1 MKTLS
6 LLFFIFLLF
15 SCTRSGKDLVSE
27 VERQSPLVTNDISNQ
42 QITAFGED
50 GKGHIWIGTFRG
62 LNKFS
67 VNEYHQYFCT
77 DDSLDIPDNHIQD
90 IFLDSKKRLWIST
103 VNGVCQYTDK
113 DNFKNI
119 RLSGNNRNGLRL
131 SESSKGD
138 ILLTT
143 LTGICLY
150 NSSEECFEP
159 AIYDFDTSSM
169 FIINS
174 FVDAQDNCW
183 VITSKDMRCYSLSN
197 YKRTFS
203 MKREEYCRA
212 SYLLKNGELWM
223 AGNQSVSIFD
233 VRQRKYLSLP
243 EAIASHP
250 VLSHVPVEY
259 IYPYE
264 NGVLLCT
271 QGRGVFYYDKTSKTL
286 IHQGENGFPFEV
298 PNFKIS
304 RMFNDSQGN
313 LWIGSVDQGYAVH
326 YRYKKLFNNN
336 NYLSSYFK
344 DKSVISLS
352 ADKHQNLWIAT
363 LMDGV
368 FVYRFGNQQLEKID
382 RNELFGRGEG
392 NTAYVNQLYVSDID
406 GTVWMTATSNEV
418 LKCKYEEGRFRVEQ
432 RYMVNVP
439 MSIVEDDKQNLWIG
453 TASSFL
459 YVLRKGDKAFSRFPV
474 FSGYT
479 FIPGLLPIGNGTI
492 LASAFY
498 QPLKLVSA
506 DGTISEPKVNIQ
518 DFERCIQRSVFI
530 PTDLYKDSSGNIWI
544 GTVSNGLMCYSPE
557 SGKVTPFPGTTCT
570 DISSIEE
577 DRQGNLWISTLYGL
591 SKYIPQTDKWINYYE
606 ADGLGGNQF
615 YDRASCCLDDG
626 TLVFGGTHGVTI
638 FQPTNMQVRHDI
650 PLLFEDIKIHN
661 TLVRPG
667 KGACIDRHLSY
678 NPDINL
684 KYDQNGFSISF
695 AALDYS
701 ESERLHHYYK
711 LDGFDQYWINAHNNK
726 EAYYANLPAGTYTF
740 RVRITQNDQ
749 STIVG
754 ENAIRVIVHP
764 APWATWWAYTFYLI
778 AGITILAFFIRAMW
792 RIRAEKQAVLRAEQA
807 KAQEQFINKMNMSFF
822 ANISHEFRTPL
833 TMISGPISLLYS
845 SSDITGENKNLL
857 RIVQRSV
864 NRMLRLVNQMLD
876 FNKLEN
882 DTLKLKV
889 RPTEIVVFLKELTDI
904 FRVNAESKSITMIT
918 NGLEGSFIAWIDEDK
933 IDKIFTNL
941 MSNALKYTPAGG
953 RINVNFDIVSGE
965 DAVQA
970 VKIEVINTGQIPDDK
985 LEKIFERYYQISDE
999 HGGIYNWGTGIGL
1012 YYARSLAR
1020 LHHGSLTA
1028 SNLKDDN
1035 KVMFTL
1041 IVPVGQSAYSEAER
1055 SHEQVNQLEAFPLEE
1070 NPLPVKPD
1078 PDLDK
1083 EKKTIMVVDDDSE
1096 VAYYLEL
1103 LLGSDYQVVCRFNAE
1118 SALEAITESVPDL
1131 ILSDV
1136 VMPGKDGYWLCREIK
1151 ESLQLC
1157 HIPVILVTAKTTIE
1171 NQVEGL
1177 NVGVDAYV
1185 TKPFEPHYLMALIKS
1200 LLNNREKT
1208 RSLLSRSTQTDK
1220 MDENVLSPQ
1229 DNMFM
1234 TELYHLMESELSNPE
1249 LDVTR
1254 MTQLLK
1260 ISRTKF
1266 YYKVKGLTGE
1276 NPSVFFKTYK
1286 LNRAVELLKEGKYT
1300 ISEIADMTGFNTL
1313 SHSRRALNSSSEY
1326 LLVSI
1331 LNSWLI
1337 GV

>member
-1 MKTLS
+1 M
-6 LLFFIFLLF
+6 
-15 SCTRSGKDLVSE
+15 
-27 VERQSPLVTNDISNQ
+27 
-42 QITAFGED
+42 
-50 GKGHIWIGTFRG
+50 
-62 LNKFS
+62 
-67 VNEYHQYFCT
+67 
-77 DDSLDIPDNHIQD
+77 
-90 IFLDSKKRLWIST
+90 
-103 VNGVCQYTDK
+103 
-113 DNFKNI
+113 
-119 RLSGNNRNGLRL
+119 
-131 SESSKGD
+131 
-138 ILLTT
+138 
-143 LTGICLY
+143 
-150 NSSEECFEP
+150 
-159 AIYDFDTSSM
+159 
-169 FIINS
+169 
-174 FVDAQDNCW
+174 
-183 VITSKDMRCYSLSN
+183 
-197 YKRTFS
+197 
-203 MKREEYCRA
+203 
-212 SYLLKNGELWM
+212 
-223 AGNQSVSIFD
+223 
-233 VRQRKYLSLP
+233 
-243 EAIASHP
+243 
-250 VLSHVPVEY
+250 
-259 IYPYE
+259 
-264 NGVLLCT
+264 
-271 QGRGVFYYDKTSKTL
+271 
-286 IHQGENGFPFEV
+286 
-298 PNFKIS
+298 
-304 RMFNDSQGN
+304 
-313 LWIGSVDQGYAVH
+313 
-326 YRYKKLFNNN
+326 
-336 NYLSSYFK
+336 
-344 DKSVISLS
+344 
-352 ADKHQNLWIAT
+352 
-363 LMDGV
+363 
-368 FVYRFGNQQLEKID
+368 
-382 RNELFGRGEG
+382 
-392 NTAYVNQLYVSDID
+392 
-406 GTVWMTATSNEV
+406 
-418 LKCKYEEGRFRVEQ
+418 
-432 RYMVNVP
+432 
-439 MSIVEDDKQNLWIG
+439 
-453 TASSFL
+453 
-459 YVLRKGDKAFSRFPV
+459 
-474 FSGYT
+474 
-479 FIPGLLPIGNGTI
+479 
-492 LASAFY
+492 
-498 QPLKLVSA
+498 
-506 DGTISEPKVNIQ
+506 
-518 DFERCIQRSVFI
+518 
-530 PTDLYKDSSGNIWI
+530 
-544 GTVSNGLMCYSPE
+544 
-557 SGKVTPFPGTTCT
+557 
-570 DISSIEE
+570 
-577 DRQGNLWISTLYGL
+577 
-591 SKYIPQTDKWINYYE
+591 
-606 ADGLGGNQF
+606 
-615 YDRASCCLDDG
+615 
-626 TLVFGGTHGVTI
+626 
-638 FQPTNMQVRHDI
+638 
-650 PLLFEDIKIHN
+650 
-661 TLVRPG
+661 
-667 KGACIDRHLSY
+667 

-792 RIRAEKQAVLRAEQA
+792 RIRVEKQAVLRAEQA

-965 DAVQA
+965 DAVQV

-1096 VAYYLEL
+1096 VAYYLEM

-1118 SALEAITESVPDL
+1118 SALEAITENAPDL

-1177 NVGVDAYV
+1177 NVGADAYV

-1286 LNRAVELLKEGKYT
+1286 LNRAAELLKEGKYT

-1313 SHSRRALNSSSEY
+1313 SHFSKSFKQQFGIPPSEY
-1326 LLVSI
+1326 LK
-1331 LNSWLI
+1331 
-1337 GV
+1337 

>member
-1 MKTLS
+1 M
-6 LLFFIFLLF
+6 
-15 SCTRSGKDLVSE
+15 
-27 VERQSPLVTNDISNQ
+27 
-42 QITAFGED
+42 
-50 GKGHIWIGTFRG
+50 
-62 LNKFS
+62 
-67 VNEYHQYFCT
+67 
-77 DDSLDIPDNHIQD
+77 
-90 IFLDSKKRLWIST
+90 
-103 VNGVCQYTDK
+103 
-113 DNFKNI
+113 
-119 RLSGNNRNGLRL
+119 
-131 SESSKGD
+131 
-138 ILLTT
+138 
-143 LTGICLY
+143 
-150 NSSEECFEP
+150 
-159 AIYDFDTSSM
+159 
-169 FIINS
+169 
-174 FVDAQDNCW
+174 
-183 VITSKDMRCYSLSN
+183 
-197 YKRTFS
+197 
-203 MKREEYCRA
+203 
-212 SYLLKNGELWM
+212 
-223 AGNQSVSIFD
+223 
-233 VRQRKYLSLP
+233 
-243 EAIASHP
+243 
-250 VLSHVPVEY
+250 
-259 IYPYE
+259 
-264 NGVLLCT
+264 
-271 QGRGVFYYDKTSKTL
+271 
-286 IHQGENGFPFEV
+286 
-298 PNFKIS
+298 
-304 RMFNDSQGN
+304 
-313 LWIGSVDQGYAVH
+313 
-326 YRYKKLFNNN
+326 
-336 NYLSSYFK
+336 
-344 DKSVISLS
+344 
-352 ADKHQNLWIAT
+352 
-363 LMDGV
+363 
-368 FVYRFGNQQLEKID
+368 
-382 RNELFGRGEG
+382 
-392 NTAYVNQLYVSDID
+392 
-406 GTVWMTATSNEV
+406 
-418 LKCKYEEGRFRVEQ
+418 
-432 RYMVNVP
+432 
-439 MSIVEDDKQNLWIG
+439 
-453 TASSFL
+453 
-459 YVLRKGDKAFSRFPV
+459 
-474 FSGYT
+474 
-479 FIPGLLPIGNGTI
+479 
-492 LASAFY
+492 
-498 QPLKLVSA
+498 
-506 DGTISEPKVNIQ
+506 
-518 DFERCIQRSVFI
+518 
-530 PTDLYKDSSGNIWI
+530 
-544 GTVSNGLMCYSPE
+544 
-557 SGKVTPFPGTTCT
+557 
-570 DISSIEE
+570 
-577 DRQGNLWISTLYGL
+577 
-591 SKYIPQTDKWINYYE
+591 
-606 ADGLGGNQF
+606 
-615 YDRASCCLDDG
+615 
-626 TLVFGGTHGVTI
+626 
-638 FQPTNMQVRHDI
+638 
-650 PLLFEDIKIHN
+650 
-661 TLVRPG
+661 
-667 KGACIDRHLSY
+667 

-1096 VAYYLEL
+1096 VAYYLEM

-1118 SALEAITESVPDL
+1118 SALEAITENAPDL

-1177 NVGVDAYV
+1177 NVGADAYV

-1286 LNRAVELLKEGKYT
+1286 LNRAAELLKEGKYT

-1313 SHSRRALNSSSEY
+1313 SHFSKSFKQQFGIPPSEY
-1326 LLVSI
+1326 LK
-1331 LNSWLI
+1331 
-1337 GV
+1337 

>member
-1 MKTLS
+1 M
-6 LLFFIFLLF
+6 F
-15 SCTRSGKDLVSE
+15 S
-27 VERQSPLVTNDISNQ
+27 
-42 QITAFGED
+42 
-50 GKGHIWIGTFRG
+50 
-62 LNKFS
+62 
-67 VNEYHQYFCT
+67 
-77 DDSLDIPDNHIQD
+77 
-90 IFLDSKKRLWIST
+90 
-103 VNGVCQYTDK
+103 
-113 DNFKNI
+113 
-119 RLSGNNRNGLRL
+119 
-131 SESSKGD
+131 
-138 ILLTT
+138 
-143 LTGICLY
+143 
-150 NSSEECFEP
+150 
-159 AIYDFDTSSM
+159 
-169 FIINS
+169 
-174 FVDAQDNCW
+174 
-183 VITSKDMRCYSLSN
+183 
-197 YKRTFS
+197 
-203 MKREEYCRA
+203 
-212 SYLLKNGELWM
+212 
-223 AGNQSVSIFD
+223 
-233 VRQRKYLSLP
+233 
-243 EAIASHP
+243 
-250 VLSHVPVEY
+250 
-259 IYPYE
+259 
-264 NGVLLCT
+264 
-271 QGRGVFYYDKTSKTL
+271 
-286 IHQGENGFPFEV
+286 
-298 PNFKIS
+298 
-304 RMFNDSQGN
+304 DSQGN
-313 LWIGSVDQGYAVH
+313 LWIGSVDQGYVVH

-336 NYLSSYFK
+336 SYLSSFFK

-352 ADKHQNLWIAT
+352 ADKKRNLWIAT
-363 LMDGV
+363 LMDGIY
-368 FVYRFGNQQLEKID
+368 VYQFADQRLERIEHH
-382 RNELFGRGEG
+382 ELFHG
-392 NTAYVNQLYVSDID
+392 NEESTAYINQVYVSKVDE
-406 GTVWMTATSNEV
+406 TVWMTTTSGEV
-418 LKCKYEEGRFRVEQ
+418 LRCSYENGDFRVNE
-432 RYMVNVP
+432 RYPVVMP
-439 MSIVEDDKQNLWIG
+439 MSIVEDEKQTIWVG
-453 TASSFL
+453 SASRFL
-459 YVLRKGDKAFSRFPV
+459 CILPKGDKSFHTLPV
-474 FSGYT
+474 FNGYT
-479 FIPGLLPIGNGTI
+479 FIPGLLPVGDGNM
-492 LASAFY
+492 LVAAFNE
-498 QPLKLVSA
+498 PLELLSS
-506 DGTISEPKVNIQ
+506 DGKQYGFNMNKQ
-518 DFERCIQRSVFI
+518 DFERCIRRSVFI
-530 PTDLYKDSSGNIWI
+530 PTDLYKDSYGHIWI
-544 GTVSNGLMCYSPE
+544 GMVSNGLMCYSPE
-557 SGKVTPFPGTTCT
+557 SGKVTSLPGTACT

-577 DRQGNLWISTLYGL
+577 DKQGNLWISTLYGL
-591 SKYIPQTDKWINYYE
+591 SKYMPQTGKLVNYYE

-615 YDRASCCLDDG
+615 YDRASCQLDDG
-626 TLVFGGTHGVTI
+626 TLVFGGTHGLTI
-638 FQPTNMQVRHDI
+638 FQPTDMRVRHHI

-661 TLVRPG
+661 VLVRPG

-701 ESERLHHYYK
+701 ESERMHYYYK
-711 LDGFDQYWINAHNNK
+711 LDGFDRYWIDAHNNK
-726 EAYYANLPAGTYTF
+726 EAYYANLPAGSYTF
-740 RVRITQNDQ
+740 RVKITRNDQ

-754 ENAIRVIVHP
+754 ENAIRVIMHP
-764 APWATWWAYTFYLI
+764 APWATWWAYCCYLI
-778 AGITILAFFIRAMW
+778 VGIAILGFFIRDVK
-792 RIRAEKQAVLRAEQA
+792 RIRAEKQAALLAERAKE
-807 KAQEQFINKMNMSFF
+807 QEQFINKMNMSFF

-833 TMISGPISLLYS
+833 TMIAGPVSLLYS
-845 SSDITGENKNLL
+845 SPDITGNNKNLL

-889 RPTEIVVFLKELTDI
+889 RPTEVIVLLKELTDI
-904 FRVNAESKSITMIT
+904 FRINAENKSITLAT
-918 NGLEGSFIAWIDEDK
+918 SGLEGSFIAWIDEDK

-1096 VAYYLEL
+1096 VAYYLEM

-1118 SALEAITESVPDL
+1118 SALEAITENAPDL

-1177 NVGVDAYV
+1177 NVGADAYV

-1286 LNRAVELLKEGKYT
+1286 LNRAAELLKEGKYT

-1313 SHSRRALNSSSEY
+1313 SHFSKSFKQQFGIPPSEY
-1326 LLVSI
+1326 LK
-1331 LNSWLI
+1331 
-1337 GV
+1337 

>member
-1 MKTLS
+1 MRILS
-6 LLFFIFLLF
+6 FLFFVFLLF
-15 SCTRSGKDLVSE
+15 SCDRTRKDLVTE

-50 GKGHIWIGTFRG
+50 EKGHIWIGTFRG

-119 RLSGNNRNGLRL
+119 RFSGNNRNGIRL

-143 LTGICLY
+143 LTDICLY

-183 VITSKDMRCYSLSN
+183 VITSNDMRCYSLSDC
-197 YKRTFS
+197 KRTFS

-212 SYLLKNGELWM
+212 SYLLKNGELWI

-271 QGRGVFYYDKTSKTL
+271 QGRGVFYYDKTSKTV

-498 QPLKLVSA
+498 QPLKLVFA

-544 GTVSNGLMCYSPE
+544 GTVNNGLMCYSPE

-764 APWATWWAYTFYLI
+764 ALWATWWAYTFYLI
-778 AGITILAFFIRAMW
+778 AGIAILAFFIRTMW

-833 TMISGPISLLYS
+833 TMISGPVSLLYS
-845 SSDITGENKNLL
+845 SPDITGENKNLL

-889 RPTEIVVFLKELTDI
+889 RPTEIVVLLKELTDI

-953 RINVNFDIVSGE
+953 RINVNFDIVAGE

-1096 VAYYLEL
+1096 VAYYLEM

-1118 SALEAITESVPDL
+1118 SALEAITENAPDL

-1177 NVGVDAYV
+1177 NVGADAYV

-1286 LNRAVELLKEGKYT
+1286 LNRAAELLKEGKYT

-1313 SHSRRALNSSSEY
+1313 SHFSKSFKQQFGIPPSEY
-1326 LLVSI
+1326 LK
-1331 LNSWLI
+1331 
-1337 GV
+1337 

>member
-15 SCTRSGKDLVSE
+15 SSCTRSGKDLVSE

-77 DDSLDIPDNHIQD
+77 DDSLDIPDNHIHD

-143 LTGICLY
+143 LTDICLY

-183 VITSKDMRCYSLSN
+183 VITSNDMRCYSLSDC
-197 YKRTFS
+197 KRTFS

-212 SYLLKNGELWM
+212 SYLLKNGELWI

-233 VRQRKYLSLP
+233 VRQCKYLSLP
-243 EAIASHP
+243 GAIASHP

-271 QGRGVFYYDKTSKTL
+271 QGRGVFYYDSISKTV

-382 RNELFGRGEG
+382 RNELFGEGEG

-406 GTVWMTATSNEV
+406 GIVWMTATSNEV

-479 FIPGLLPIGNGTI
+479 FIPGPLPIGNGTI

-506 DGTISEPKVNIQ
+506 DGTISEPKINIQ
-518 DFERCIQRSVFI
+518 DFEHCIQRSVFI

-749 STIVG
+749 SSIVG

-778 AGITILAFFIRAMW
+778 AGITILAFFIKAMW

-833 TMISGPISLLYS
+833 TMISGPVSLLYS
-845 SSDITGENKNLL
+845 SPDITGENKNLL

-889 RPTEIVVFLKELTDI
+889 RPTEIVVLLKELTDI

-941 MSNALKYTPAGG
+941 MSNALKYTPASG

-1096 VAYYLEL
+1096 VAYYLEM

-1118 SALEAITESVPDL
+1118 SALEAITENAPDL

-1177 NVGVDAYV
+1177 NVGADAYV
-1185 TKPFEPHYLMALIKS
+1185 IKPFEPHYLMALIKS

-1234 TELYHLMESELSNPE
+1234 TELYHLMESEISNPE

-1260 ISRTKF
+1260 VSRTKF

-1286 LNRAVELLKEGKYT
+1286 LNRAAELLKEGKYT

-1313 SHSRRALNSSSEY
+1313 SHFSKSFKQQFGIPPSEY
-1326 LLVSI
+1326 LK
-1331 LNSWLI
+1331 
-1337 GV
+1337 

>member
-15 SCTRSGKDLVSE
+15 SSCTRSGKDLVSE

-143 LTGICLY
+143 LTDICLY

-183 VITSKDMRCYSLSN
+183 VITSNDMRCYSLSN

-271 QGRGVFYYDKTSKTL
+271 QGRGVFYYDKTSKTV

-459 YVLRKGDKAFSRFPV
+459 YVLRKGDKVFSRFPV

-498 QPLKLVSA
+498 QPLKLVFA

-544 GTVSNGLMCYSPE
+544 GTVNNGLMCYSPE

-764 APWATWWAYTFYLI
+764 ALWATWWAYTFYLI
-778 AGITILAFFIRAMW
+778 AGIAILAFFIRTMW

-833 TMISGPISLLYS
+833 TMISGPVSLLYS
-845 SSDITGENKNLL
+845 SPDITGENKNLL

-889 RPTEIVVFLKELTDI
+889 RPTEIVVLLKELTDI

-953 RINVNFDIVSGE
+953 RIYVNFDVMLGDEMNQSI
-965 DAVQA
+965 
-970 VKIEVINTGQIPDDK
+970 KIEVINPGQIAEDK

-999 HGGIYNWGTGIGL
+999 HGGVYNWGTGIGL
-1012 YYARSLAR
+1012 YYARSLAK
-1020 LHHGSLTA
+1020 LHHGSLVA
-1028 SNLKDDN
+1028 ANQKEE
-1035 KVMFTL
+1035 KRVIFTL
-1041 IVPVGQSAYSEAER
+1041 TLPVNQSAYSETER
-1055 SHEQVNQLEAFPLEE
+1055 SHEQVNQLEAFPIEE
-1070 NPLPVKPD
+1070 NPVPVKSIPD
-1078 PDLDK
+1078 VGK

-1096 VAYYLEL
+1096 VAYYLEML
-1103 LLGSDYQVVCRFNAE
+1103 LSSDYQVVCRFNAE
-1118 SALEAITESVPDL
+1118 SALETITENAPDL
-1131 ILSDV
+1131 VLSDV

-1157 HIPVILVTAKTTIE
+1157 HIPVVLVTAKTTIE

-1177 NVGVDAYV
+1177 NVGADAYV
-1185 TKPFEPHYLMALIKS
+1185 TKPFEPHYLLALIKS
-1200 LLNNREKT
+1200 QLNNRAKI
-1208 RSLLSRSTQTDK
+1208 RSLLSQSTQTDK
-1220 MDENVLSPQ
+1220 IEENVLSPQ

-1234 TELYHLMESELSNPE
+1234 TELYHLMENELSNPE
-1249 LDVTR
+1249 LDITR

-1286 LNRAVELLKEGKYT
+1286 LNRAAELLKEGKYT

-1313 SHSRRALNSSSEY
+1313 SHFSKSFKQQFGIPPSEY
-1326 LLVSI
+1326 LK
-1331 LNSWLI
+1331 
-1337 GV
+1337 

>member
-15 SCTRSGKDLVSE
+15 SSCTRSGKDLVSE

-77 DDSLDIPDNHIQD
+77 DDSLDIPDNHIHD

-143 LTGICLY
+143 LTDICLY

-183 VITSKDMRCYSLSN
+183 VITSNDMRCYSLSDC
-197 YKRTFS
+197 KRTFS

-243 EAIASHP
+243 GAIASHP

-271 QGRGVFYYDKTSKTL
+271 QGSGVFYYDSISKTV

-382 RNELFGRGEG
+382 RNELFGEGEG
-392 NTAYVNQLYVSDID
+392 NTAYVNRLYVSDID
-406 GTVWMTATSNEV
+406 GIVWMTATSNEV

-479 FIPGLLPIGNGTI
+479 FIPGPLPIGNGTI

-506 DGTISEPKVNIQ
+506 DGTISEPKINIQ
-518 DFERCIQRSVFI
+518 DFEHCIQRSVFI

-749 STIVG
+749 SSIVG

-764 APWATWWAYTFYLI
+764 ASWATWWAYTFYLI
-778 AGITILAFFIRAMW
+778 AGITILVFFIKAMW

-833 TMISGPISLLYS
+833 TMISGPVSLLYS
-845 SSDITGENKNLL
+845 SPDITGENKNLL

-889 RPTEIVVFLKELTDI
+889 RPTEIVVLLKELTDI

-941 MSNALKYTPAGG
+941 MSNALKYTPASG

-1041 IVPVGQSAYSEAER
+1041 IVPIGQSAYSEAER

-1070 NPLPVKPD
+1070 NPLPVKSD

-1096 VAYYLEL
+1096 VAYYLEM

-1118 SALEAITESVPDL
+1118 SALEAITENAPDL

-1177 NVGVDAYV
+1177 NVGADAYV
-1185 TKPFEPHYLMALIKS
+1185 IKPFEPHYLMALIKS

-1234 TELYHLMESELSNPE
+1234 TELYHLMESEISNPE

-1260 ISRTKF
+1260 VSRTKF

-1286 LNRAVELLKEGKYT
+1286 LNRAAELLKEGKYT

-1313 SHSRRALNSSSEY
+1313 SHFSKSFKQQFGIPPSEY
-1326 LLVSI
+1326 LK
-1331 LNSWLI
+1331 
-1337 GV
+1337 

>member
-1 MKTLS
+1 M
-6 LLFFIFLLF
+6 
-15 SCTRSGKDLVSE
+15 
-27 VERQSPLVTNDISNQ
+27 
-42 QITAFGED
+42 
-50 GKGHIWIGTFRG
+50 
-62 LNKFS
+62 
-67 VNEYHQYFCT
+67 
-77 DDSLDIPDNHIQD
+77 
-90 IFLDSKKRLWIST
+90 
-103 VNGVCQYTDK
+103 DK
-113 DNFKNI
+113 
-119 RLSGNNRNGLRL
+119 
-131 SESSKGD
+131 
-138 ILLTT
+138 
-143 LTGICLY
+143 
-150 NSSEECFEP
+150 
-159 AIYDFDTSSM
+159 
-169 FIINS
+169 
-174 FVDAQDNCW
+174 
-183 VITSKDMRCYSLSN
+183 
-197 YKRTFS
+197 
-203 MKREEYCRA
+203 
-212 SYLLKNGELWM
+212 
-223 AGNQSVSIFD
+223 
-233 VRQRKYLSLP
+233 
-243 EAIASHP
+243 
-250 VLSHVPVEY
+250 Y
-259 IYPYE
+259 I
-264 NGVLLCT
+264 
-271 QGRGVFYYDKTSKTL
+271 
-286 IHQGENGFPFEV
+286 
-298 PNFKIS
+298 
-304 RMFNDSQGN
+304 
-313 LWIGSVDQGYAVH
+313 
-326 YRYKKLFNNN
+326 
-336 NYLSSYFK
+336 
-344 DKSVISLS
+344 
-352 ADKHQNLWIAT
+352 
-363 LMDGV
+363 
-368 FVYRFGNQQLEKID
+368 
-382 RNELFGRGEG
+382 
-392 NTAYVNQLYVSDID
+392 
-406 GTVWMTATSNEV
+406 
-418 LKCKYEEGRFRVEQ
+418 
-432 RYMVNVP
+432 
-439 MSIVEDDKQNLWIG
+439 
-453 TASSFL
+453 
-459 YVLRKGDKAFSRFPV
+459 
-474 FSGYT
+474 
-479 FIPGLLPIGNGTI
+479 
-492 LASAFY
+492 
-498 QPLKLVSA
+498 
-506 DGTISEPKVNIQ
+506 
-518 DFERCIQRSVFI
+518 
-530 PTDLYKDSSGNIWI
+530 
-544 GTVSNGLMCYSPE
+544 
-557 SGKVTPFPGTTCT
+557 
-570 DISSIEE
+570 
-577 DRQGNLWISTLYGL
+577 
-591 SKYIPQTDKWINYYE
+591 IPQTDKWINYYE

-792 RIRAEKQAVLRAEQA
+792 RIRVEKQAVLRAEQA

-1313 SHSRRALNSSSEY
+1313 SHFSKSFKQQFGIPPSEY
-1326 LLVSI
+1326 LK
-1331 LNSWLI
+1331 
-1337 GV
+1337 

>member
-1 MKTLS
+1 M
-6 LLFFIFLLF
+6 
-15 SCTRSGKDLVSE
+15 
-27 VERQSPLVTNDISNQ
+27 
-42 QITAFGED
+42 
-50 GKGHIWIGTFRG
+50 
-62 LNKFS
+62 
-67 VNEYHQYFCT
+67 
-77 DDSLDIPDNHIQD
+77 
-90 IFLDSKKRLWIST
+90 
-103 VNGVCQYTDK
+103 CQYTDK

-212 SYLLKNGELWM
+212 SCLLKNGELWM

-792 RIRAEKQAVLRAEQA
+792 RIRVEKQAVLRAEQA

-1313 SHSRRALNSSSEY
+1313 SHFSKSFKQQFGIPPSEY
-1326 LLVSI
+1326 LK
-1331 LNSWLI
+1331 
-1337 GV
+1337 

>member
-15 SCTRSGKDLVSE
+15 SSCTRSGKDLVSE

-77 DDSLDIPDNHIQD
+77 DDSLDIPDNHIHD

-143 LTGICLY
+143 LTDICLY

-183 VITSKDMRCYSLSN
+183 VITSNDMRCYSLSDC
-197 YKRTFS
+197 KRTFS

-212 SYLLKNGELWM
+212 SYLLKNGELWI

-233 VRQRKYLSLP
+233 VRQCKYLSLP
-243 EAIASHP
+243 GAIASHP

-271 QGRGVFYYDKTSKTL
+271 QGRGVFYYDSISKTV

-382 RNELFGRGEG
+382 RNELFGEGEG

-406 GTVWMTATSNEV
+406 GIVWMTATSNEV

-479 FIPGLLPIGNGTI
+479 FIPGPLPIGNGTI

-506 DGTISEPKVNIQ
+506 DGTISEPKINIQ
-518 DFERCIQRSVFI
+518 DFEHCIQRSVFI

-749 STIVG
+749 SSIVG
-754 ENAIRVIVHP
+754 ENTIRVIVHP

-778 AGITILAFFIRAMW
+778 AGITILAFFIKAMW

-833 TMISGPISLLYS
+833 TMISGPVSLLYS
-845 SSDITGENKNLL
+845 SPDITGENKNLL

-889 RPTEIVVFLKELTDI
+889 RPTEIVVLLKELTDI

-941 MSNALKYTPAGG
+941 MSNALKYTPASG

-1041 IVPVGQSAYSEAER
+1041 IVPIGQSAYSEAER

-1070 NPLPVKPD
+1070 NPLPVKSD

-1096 VAYYLEL
+1096 VAYYLEM

-1118 SALEAITESVPDL
+1118 SALEAITENAPDL

-1177 NVGVDAYV
+1177 NVGADAYV
-1185 TKPFEPHYLMALIKS
+1185 IKPFEPHYLMALIKS

-1234 TELYHLMESELSNPE
+1234 TELYHLMESEISNPE

-1260 ISRTKF
+1260 VSRTKF

-1286 LNRAVELLKEGKYT
+1286 LNRAAELLKEGKYT

-1313 SHSRRALNSSSEY
+1313 SHFSKSFKQQFGIPPSEY
-1326 LLVSI
+1326 LK
-1331 LNSWLI
+1331 
-1337 GV
+1337 

>member
-15 SCTRSGKDLVSE
+15 SSCTRSGKDLVSE

-77 DDSLDIPDNHIQD
+77 DDALDIPDNHIHD

-143 LTGICLY
+143 LTDICLY

-183 VITSKDMRCYSLSN
+183 VITSNDMRCYSLSDC
-197 YKRTFS
+197 KRTFS

-212 SYLLKNGELWM
+212 SYLLKNGELWI

-243 EAIASHP
+243 GAIASHP

-271 QGRGVFYYDKTSKTL
+271 QGRGVFYYDSISKTV

-382 RNELFGRGEG
+382 RNELFGEGEG

-406 GTVWMTATSNEV
+406 GIVWMTATSNEV
-418 LKCKYEEGRFRVEQ
+418 LKCKYEEGCFRVEQ

-479 FIPGLLPIGNGTI
+479 FIPGPLPIGNGTI

-506 DGTISEPKVNIQ
+506 DGTISEPKINIQ
-518 DFERCIQRSVFI
+518 DFEHCIQRSVFI

-749 STIVG
+749 SSIVG

-778 AGITILAFFIRAMW
+778 AGITILAFFIKAMW

-833 TMISGPISLLYS
+833 TMISGPVSLLYS
-845 SSDITGENKNLL
+845 SPDITGENKNLL

-889 RPTEIVVFLKELTDI
+889 RPTEIVVLLKELTDI

-941 MSNALKYTPAGG
+941 MSNALKYTPASG

-1041 IVPVGQSAYSEAER
+1041 IVPIGQSAYSEAER

-1070 NPLPVKPD
+1070 NPLPVKSD

-1096 VAYYLEL
+1096 VAYYLEM

-1118 SALEAITESVPDL
+1118 SALEAITENAPDL

-1177 NVGVDAYV
+1177 NVGADAYV
-1185 TKPFEPHYLMALIKS
+1185 IKPFEPHYLMALIKS

-1234 TELYHLMESELSNPE
+1234 TELYHLMESEISNPE

-1260 ISRTKF
+1260 VSRTKF

-1286 LNRAVELLKEGKYT
+1286 LNRAAELLKEGKYT

-1313 SHSRRALNSSSEY
+1313 SHFSKSFKQQFGIPPSEY
-1326 LLVSI
+1326 LK
-1331 LNSWLI
+1331 
-1337 GV
+1337 

>member
-15 SCTRSGKDLVSE
+15 SSCTRSGKDLVSE

-90 IFLDSKKRLWIST
+90 IFLDSKKCLWIST

-119 RLSGNNRNGLRL
+119 RFSGNNRNGIRL

-143 LTGICLY
+143 LTDICLY

-183 VITSKDMRCYSLSN
+183 VITSNDMRCYSLSDC
-197 YKRTFS
+197 KRTFS

-212 SYLLKNGELWM
+212 SYLLKNGELWI

-271 QGRGVFYYDKTSKTL
+271 QGRGVFYYDKTSKTV

-498 QPLKLVSA
+498 QPLKLVFA

-544 GTVSNGLMCYSPE
+544 GTVNNGLMCYSPE

-764 APWATWWAYTFYLI
+764 ALWATWWAYTFYLI
-778 AGITILAFFIRAMW
+778 AGIAILAFFIRTMW

-833 TMISGPISLLYS
+833 TMISGPVSLLYS
-845 SSDITGENKNLL
+845 SPDITGENKNLL

-889 RPTEIVVFLKELTDI
+889 RPTEIVVLLKELTDI

-953 RINVNFDIVSGE
+953 RINVNFDIVAGE

-1096 VAYYLEL
+1096 VAYYLEM

-1118 SALEAITESVPDL
+1118 SALEAITENAPDL

-1136 VMPGKDGYWLCREIK
+1136 IMPGKDGYWLCREIK

-1177 NVGVDAYV
+1177 NVGADAYV

-1286 LNRAVELLKEGKYT
+1286 LNRAAELLKEGKYT

-1313 SHSRRALNSSSEY
+1313 SHFSKSFKQQFGIPPSEY
-1326 LLVSI
+1326 LK
-1331 LNSWLI
+1331 
-1337 GV
+1337 

>member
-1 MKTLS
+1 M
-6 LLFFIFLLF
+6 
-15 SCTRSGKDLVSE
+15 
-27 VERQSPLVTNDISNQ
+27 
-42 QITAFGED
+42 
-50 GKGHIWIGTFRG
+50 
-62 LNKFS
+62 
-67 VNEYHQYFCT
+67 
-77 DDSLDIPDNHIQD
+77 
-90 IFLDSKKRLWIST
+90 
-103 VNGVCQYTDK
+103 
-113 DNFKNI
+113 
-119 RLSGNNRNGLRL
+119 
-131 SESSKGD
+131 
-138 ILLTT
+138 
-143 LTGICLY
+143 
-150 NSSEECFEP
+150 
-159 AIYDFDTSSM
+159 
-169 FIINS
+169 
-174 FVDAQDNCW
+174 
-183 VITSKDMRCYSLSN
+183 
-197 YKRTFS
+197 
-203 MKREEYCRA
+203 
-212 SYLLKNGELWM
+212 
-223 AGNQSVSIFD
+223 
-233 VRQRKYLSLP
+233 
-243 EAIASHP
+243 
-250 VLSHVPVEY
+250 
-259 IYPYE
+259 
-264 NGVLLCT
+264 
-271 QGRGVFYYDKTSKTL
+271 
-286 IHQGENGFPFEV
+286 
-298 PNFKIS
+298 
-304 RMFNDSQGN
+304 
-313 LWIGSVDQGYAVH
+313 
-326 YRYKKLFNNN
+326 
-336 NYLSSYFK
+336 
-344 DKSVISLS
+344 
-352 ADKHQNLWIAT
+352 
-363 LMDGV
+363 
-368 FVYRFGNQQLEKID
+368 
-382 RNELFGRGEG
+382 
-392 NTAYVNQLYVSDID
+392 
-406 GTVWMTATSNEV
+406 
-418 LKCKYEEGRFRVEQ
+418 
-432 RYMVNVP
+432 
-439 MSIVEDDKQNLWIG
+439 
-453 TASSFL
+453 
-459 YVLRKGDKAFSRFPV
+459 
-474 FSGYT
+474 
-479 FIPGLLPIGNGTI
+479 
-492 LASAFY
+492 
-498 QPLKLVSA
+498 
-506 DGTISEPKVNIQ
+506 
-518 DFERCIQRSVFI
+518 
-530 PTDLYKDSSGNIWI
+530 
-544 GTVSNGLMCYSPE
+544 
-557 SGKVTPFPGTTCT
+557 
-570 DISSIEE
+570 
-577 DRQGNLWISTLYGL
+577 
-591 SKYIPQTDKWINYYE
+591 
-606 ADGLGGNQF
+606 
-615 YDRASCCLDDG
+615 
-626 TLVFGGTHGVTI
+626 
-638 FQPTNMQVRHDI
+638 
-650 PLLFEDIKIHN
+650 
-661 TLVRPG
+661 VRPG

-833 TMISGPISLLYS
+833 TMISGPVSLLYS
-845 SSDITGENKNLL
+845 SPDITGENKNLL

-889 RPTEIVVFLKELTDI
+889 RPTEIVVLLKELTDI

-1096 VAYYLEL
+1096 VAYYLEM

-1118 SALEAITESVPDL
+1118 SALEAITENAPDL

-1177 NVGVDAYV
+1177 NVGADAYV

-1286 LNRAVELLKEGKYT
+1286 LNRAAELLKEGKYT

-1313 SHSRRALNSSSEY
+1313 SHFSKSFKQQFGIPPSEY
-1326 LLVSI
+1326 LK
-1331 LNSWLI
+1331 
-1337 GV
+1337 

>member
-15 SCTRSGKDLVSE
+15 SSCTRSGKDLVSE

-77 DDSLDIPDNHIQD
+77 DDSLDIPDNHIHD

-143 LTGICLY
+143 LTDICLY

-183 VITSKDMRCYSLSN
+183 VITSNDMRCYSLSDC
-197 YKRTFS
+197 KRTFS

-212 SYLLKNGELWM
+212 SYLLKNGELWI

-243 EAIASHP
+243 GAIASHP

-271 QGRGVFYYDKTSKTL
+271 QGRGVFYYDSISKTV

-382 RNELFGRGEG
+382 RNELFGEGEG

-406 GTVWMTATSNEV
+406 GIVWMTATSNEV

-479 FIPGLLPIGNGTI
+479 FIPGSLPIGNGTI

-506 DGTISEPKVNIQ
+506 DGTISEPKINIQ
-518 DFERCIQRSVFI
+518 DFEHCIQRSVFI

-557 SGKVTPFPGTTCT
+557 SGKVTPFLGTTCT

-749 STIVG
+749 SSIVG

-833 TMISGPISLLYS
+833 TMISGPVSLLYS
-845 SSDITGENKNLL
+845 SPDITGENKNLL

-889 RPTEIVVFLKELTDI
+889 RPTEIVVLLKELTDI

-953 RINVNFDIVSGE
+953 RINVNFDIVAGE

-1041 IVPVGQSAYSEAER
+1041 IVPIGQSAYSEAER

-1070 NPLPVKPD
+1070 NPLPVKSD

-1096 VAYYLEL
+1096 VAYYLEM

-1118 SALEAITESVPDL
+1118 SALEAITENAPDL

-1177 NVGVDAYV
+1177 NVGADAYV
-1185 TKPFEPHYLMALIKS
+1185 IKPFEPHYLMALIKS

-1234 TELYHLMESELSNPE
+1234 TELYHLMESEISNPE

-1260 ISRTKF
+1260 VSRTKF

-1286 LNRAVELLKEGKYT
+1286 LNRAAELLKEGKYT

-1313 SHSRRALNSSSEY
+1313 SHFSKSFKQQFGIPPSEY
-1326 LLVSI
+1326 LK
-1331 LNSWLI
+1331 
-1337 GV
+1337 

>member
-1 MKTLS
+1 MPQILIDRKT
-6 LLFFIFLLF
+6 
-15 SCTRSGKDLVSE
+15 C
-27 VERQSPLVTNDISNQ
+27 
-42 QITAFGED
+42 
-50 GKGHIWIGTFRG
+50 
-62 LNKFS
+62 
-67 VNEYHQYFCT
+67 
-77 DDSLDIPDNHIQD
+77 
-90 IFLDSKKRLWIST
+90 SKCNTCAT
-103 VNGVCQYTDK
+103 VCVM
-113 DNFKNI
+113 
-119 RLSGNNRNGLRL
+119 
-131 SESSKGD
+131 
-138 ILLTT
+138 
-143 LTGICLY
+143 GI
-150 NSSEECFEP
+150 
-159 AIYDFDTSSM
+159 I
-169 FIINS
+169 
-174 FVDAQDNCW
+174 
-183 VITSKDMRCYSLSN
+183 
-197 YKRTFS
+197 
-203 MKREEYCRA
+203 
-212 SYLLKNGELWM
+212 
-223 AGNQSVSIFD
+223 
-233 VRQRKYLSLP
+233 
-243 EAIASHP
+243 
-250 VLSHVPVEY
+250 
-259 IYPYE
+259 
-264 NGVLLCT
+264 
-271 QGRGVFYYDKTSKTL
+271 
-286 IHQGENGFPFEV
+286 
-298 PNFKIS
+298 
-304 RMFNDSQGN
+304 
-313 LWIGSVDQGYAVH
+313 
-326 YRYKKLFNNN
+326 
-336 NYLSSYFK
+336 
-344 DKSVISLS
+344 DKS
-352 ADKHQNLWIAT
+352 
-363 LMDGV
+363 
-368 FVYRFGNQQLEKID
+368 
-382 RNELFGRGEG
+382 
-392 NTAYVNQLYVSDID
+392 TALNYPTIP
-406 GTVWMTATSNEV
+406 
-418 LKCKYEEGRFRVEQ
+418 EE
-432 RYMVNVP
+432 
-439 MSIVEDDKQNLWIG
+439 
-453 TASSFL
+453 
-459 YVLRKGDKAFSRFPV
+459 
-474 FSGYT
+474 
-479 FIPGLLPIGNGTI
+479 
-492 LASAFY
+492 
-498 QPLKLVSA
+498 
-506 DGTISEPKVNIQ
+506 
-518 DFERCIQRSVFI
+518 
-530 PTDLYKDSSGNIWI
+530 
-544 GTVSNGLMCYSPE
+544 
-557 SGKVTPFPGTTCT
+557 
-570 DISSIEE
+570 
-577 DRQGNLWISTLYGL
+577 
-591 SKYIPQTDKWINYYE
+591 
-606 ADGLGGNQF
+606 
-615 YDRASCCLDDG
+615 
-626 TLVFGGTHGVTI
+626 
-638 FQPTNMQVRHDI
+638 
-650 PLLFEDIKIHN
+650 
-661 TLVRPG
+661 
-667 KGACIDRHLSY
+667 
-678 NPDINL
+678 
-684 KYDQNGFSISF
+684 
-695 AALDYS
+695 
-701 ESERLHHYYK
+701 K

-792 RIRAEKQAVLRAEQA
+792 RIRVEKQAVLRAEQA

-965 DAVQA
+965 DAVQV

-1078 PDLDK
+1078 SDLDK

-1313 SHSRRALNSSSEY
+1313 SHFSKSFKQQFGIPPSEY
-1326 LLVSI
+1326 LK
-1331 LNSWLI
+1331 
-1337 GV
+1337 

>member
-15 SCTRSGKDLVSE
+15 SSCTRSGKDLVSE

-77 DDSLDIPDNHIQD
+77 DDSLDIPDNHIHD

-143 LTGICLY
+143 LTDICLY

-183 VITSKDMRCYSLSN
+183 VITSNDMRCYSLSDC
-197 YKRTFS
+197 KRTFS

-212 SYLLKNGELWM
+212 SYLLKNGELWI

-243 EAIASHP
+243 GAIASHP

-271 QGRGVFYYDKTSKTL
+271 QGRGVFYYDSISKTV

-382 RNELFGRGEG
+382 RNELFGEGEG

-406 GTVWMTATSNEV
+406 GIVWMTATSNEV

-479 FIPGLLPIGNGTI
+479 FIPGPLPIGNGTI

-506 DGTISEPKVNIQ
+506 DGTISEPKINIQ
-518 DFERCIQRSVFI
+518 DFEHCIQRSVFI

-749 STIVG
+749 SSIVG

-778 AGITILAFFIRAMW
+778 AGITILAFFIKAMW

-833 TMISGPISLLYS
+833 TMISGPVSLLYS
-845 SSDITGENKNLL
+845 SPDITGENKNLL

-889 RPTEIVVFLKELTDI
+889 RPTEIVVLLKELTDI

-941 MSNALKYTPAGG
+941 MSNALKYTPASG

-999 HGGIYNWGTGIGL
+999 HGGIYNRGTGIGL

-1041 IVPVGQSAYSEAER
+1041 IVPIGQSAYSEAER

-1070 NPLPVKPD
+1070 NPLPVKSD

-1096 VAYYLEL
+1096 VAYYLEM

-1118 SALEAITESVPDL
+1118 SALEAITENAPDL

-1177 NVGVDAYV
+1177 NVGADAYV
-1185 TKPFEPHYLMALIKS
+1185 IKPFEPHYLMALIKS

-1234 TELYHLMESELSNPE
+1234 TELYHLMESEISNPE

-1260 ISRTKF
+1260 VSRTKF

-1286 LNRAVELLKEGKYT
+1286 LNRAAELLKEGKYT

-1313 SHSRRALNSSSEY
+1313 SHFSKSFKQQFGIPPSEY
-1326 LLVSI
+1326 LK
-1331 LNSWLI
+1331 
-1337 GV
+1337 

>member
-1 MKTLS
+1 M
-6 LLFFIFLLF
+6 
-15 SCTRSGKDLVSE
+15 
-27 VERQSPLVTNDISNQ
+27 
-42 QITAFGED
+42 
-50 GKGHIWIGTFRG
+50 
-62 LNKFS
+62 
-67 VNEYHQYFCT
+67 
-77 DDSLDIPDNHIQD
+77 
-90 IFLDSKKRLWIST
+90 
-103 VNGVCQYTDK
+103 
-113 DNFKNI
+113 
-119 RLSGNNRNGLRL
+119 
-131 SESSKGD
+131 
-138 ILLTT
+138 
-143 LTGICLY
+143 
-150 NSSEECFEP
+150 
-159 AIYDFDTSSM
+159 
-169 FIINS
+169 
-174 FVDAQDNCW
+174 
-183 VITSKDMRCYSLSN
+183 
-197 YKRTFS
+197 
-203 MKREEYCRA
+203 
-212 SYLLKNGELWM
+212 
-223 AGNQSVSIFD
+223 
-233 VRQRKYLSLP
+233 
-243 EAIASHP
+243 
-250 VLSHVPVEY
+250 
-259 IYPYE
+259 
-264 NGVLLCT
+264 
-271 QGRGVFYYDKTSKTL
+271 
-286 IHQGENGFPFEV
+286 
-298 PNFKIS
+298 
-304 RMFNDSQGN
+304 
-313 LWIGSVDQGYAVH
+313 
-326 YRYKKLFNNN
+326 
-336 NYLSSYFK
+336 
-344 DKSVISLS
+344 
-352 ADKHQNLWIAT
+352 
-363 LMDGV
+363 
-368 FVYRFGNQQLEKID
+368 
-382 RNELFGRGEG
+382 
-392 NTAYVNQLYVSDID
+392 
-406 GTVWMTATSNEV
+406 
-418 LKCKYEEGRFRVEQ
+418 
-432 RYMVNVP
+432 
-439 MSIVEDDKQNLWIG
+439 
-453 TASSFL
+453 
-459 YVLRKGDKAFSRFPV
+459 
-474 FSGYT
+474 
-479 FIPGLLPIGNGTI
+479 
-492 LASAFY
+492 
-498 QPLKLVSA
+498 
-506 DGTISEPKVNIQ
+506 
-518 DFERCIQRSVFI
+518 
-530 PTDLYKDSSGNIWI
+530 
-544 GTVSNGLMCYSPE
+544 
-557 SGKVTPFPGTTCT
+557 
-570 DISSIEE
+570 
-577 DRQGNLWISTLYGL
+577 
-591 SKYIPQTDKWINYYE
+591 
-606 ADGLGGNQF
+606 
-615 YDRASCCLDDG
+615 
-626 TLVFGGTHGVTI
+626 
-638 FQPTNMQVRHDI
+638 
-650 PLLFEDIKIHN
+650 
-661 TLVRPG
+661 VRPG
-667 KGACIDRHLSY
+667 KEACIDRHLSY

-792 RIRAEKQAVLRAEQA
+792 RIRVEKQAVLRAEQA

-1313 SHSRRALNSSSEY
+1313 SHFSKSFKQQFGIPPSEY
-1326 LLVSI
+1326 LK
-1331 LNSWLI
+1331 
-1337 GV
+1337 

>member
-1 MKTLS
+1 MRILS
-6 LLFFIFLLF
+6 FLFFVFLLF
-15 SCTRSGKDLVSE
+15 SCDRTRKDLVTE

-50 GKGHIWIGTFRG
+50 EKGHIWIGTFRG

-119 RLSGNNRNGLRL
+119 RFSGNNRNGIRL

-143 LTGICLY
+143 LTDICLY

-183 VITSKDMRCYSLSN
+183 VITSNDMRCYSLSDC
-197 YKRTFS
+197 KRTFS

-212 SYLLKNGELWM
+212 SYLLKNGELWI

-271 QGRGVFYYDKTSKTL
+271 QGRGVFYYDKTSKTV

-498 QPLKLVSA
+498 EPLKLVSA

-764 APWATWWAYTFYLI
+764 ALWATWWAYTFYLI
-778 AGITILAFFIRAMW
+778 AGITILAFFIRTMW

-833 TMISGPISLLYS
+833 TMISGPVSLLYS
-845 SSDITGENKNLL
+845 SPDITGENKNLL

-889 RPTEIVVFLKELTDI
+889 RPTEIVVLLKELTDI

-953 RINVNFDIVSGE
+953 RINVNFDIVAGE

-1096 VAYYLEL
+1096 VAYYLEM

-1118 SALEAITESVPDL
+1118 SALEAITENAPDL

-1177 NVGVDAYV
+1177 NVGADAYV

-1286 LNRAVELLKEGKYT
+1286 LNRAAELLKEGKYT

-1313 SHSRRALNSSSEY
+1313 SHFSKSFKQQFGIPPSEY
-1326 LLVSI
+1326 LK
-1331 LNSWLI
+1331 
-1337 GV
+1337 

>member
-15 SCTRSGKDLVSE
+15 SSCTRSGKDLVSE

-77 DDSLDIPDNHIQD
+77 DDSLDIPDNHIHD

-143 LTGICLY
+143 LTDICLY

-183 VITSKDMRCYSLSN
+183 VITSNDMRCYSLSDC
-197 YKRTFS
+197 KRTFS

-212 SYLLKNGELWM
+212 SYLLKNGELWI

-233 VRQRKYLSLP
+233 VRQCKYLSLP
-243 EAIASHP
+243 GAIASHP

-271 QGRGVFYYDKTSKTL
+271 QGRGVFYYDSISKTV

-382 RNELFGRGEG
+382 RNELFGEGEG

-406 GTVWMTATSNEV
+406 GIVWMTATSNEV

-479 FIPGLLPIGNGTI
+479 FIPGPLPIGNGTI

-506 DGTISEPKVNIQ
+506 DGTISEPKINIQ
-518 DFERCIQRSVFI
+518 DFEHCIQRSVFI

-749 STIVG
+749 SSIVG

-778 AGITILAFFIRAMW
+778 AGITILAFFIKAMW

-833 TMISGPISLLYS
+833 TMISGPVSLLYS
-845 SSDITGENKNLL
+845 SPDITGENKNLL

-889 RPTEIVVFLKELTDI
+889 RPTEIVVLLKELTDI

-941 MSNALKYTPAGG
+941 MSNALKYTPASG

-1254 MTQLLK
+1254 MSQLLK

-1313 SHSRRALNSSSEY
+1313 SHFSKSFKQQFGIPPSEC
-1326 LLVSI
+1326 LK
-1331 LNSWLI
+1331 
-1337 GV
+1337 

>member
-1 MKTLS
+1 M
-6 LLFFIFLLF
+6 
-15 SCTRSGKDLVSE
+15 
-27 VERQSPLVTNDISNQ
+27 
-42 QITAFGED
+42 
-50 GKGHIWIGTFRG
+50 
-62 LNKFS
+62 
-67 VNEYHQYFCT
+67 
-77 DDSLDIPDNHIQD
+77 
-90 IFLDSKKRLWIST
+90 
-103 VNGVCQYTDK
+103 
-113 DNFKNI
+113 
-119 RLSGNNRNGLRL
+119 
-131 SESSKGD
+131 
-138 ILLTT
+138 
-143 LTGICLY
+143 
-150 NSSEECFEP
+150 
-159 AIYDFDTSSM
+159 TS
-169 FIINS
+169 
-174 FVDAQDNCW
+174 
-183 VITSKDMRCYSLSN
+183 
-197 YKRTFS
+197 
-203 MKREEYCRA
+203 
-212 SYLLKNGELWM
+212 
-223 AGNQSVSIFD
+223 
-233 VRQRKYLSLP
+233 
-243 EAIASHP
+243 
-250 VLSHVPVEY
+250 
-259 IYPYE
+259 
-264 NGVLLCT
+264 
-271 QGRGVFYYDKTSKTL
+271 
-286 IHQGENGFPFEV
+286 
-298 PNFKIS
+298 
-304 RMFNDSQGN
+304 
-313 LWIGSVDQGYAVH
+313 
-326 YRYKKLFNNN
+326 
-336 NYLSSYFK
+336 
-344 DKSVISLS
+344 
-352 ADKHQNLWIAT
+352 
-363 LMDGV
+363 
-368 FVYRFGNQQLEKID
+368 
-382 RNELFGRGEG
+382 
-392 NTAYVNQLYVSDID
+392 
-406 GTVWMTATSNEV
+406 
-418 LKCKYEEGRFRVEQ
+418 
-432 RYMVNVP
+432 
-439 MSIVEDDKQNLWIG
+439 
-453 TASSFL
+453 
-459 YVLRKGDKAFSRFPV
+459 
-474 FSGYT
+474 
-479 FIPGLLPIGNGTI
+479 
-492 LASAFY
+492 
-498 QPLKLVSA
+498 
-506 DGTISEPKVNIQ
+506 
-518 DFERCIQRSVFI
+518 
-530 PTDLYKDSSGNIWI
+530 
-544 GTVSNGLMCYSPE
+544 
-557 SGKVTPFPGTTCT
+557 
-570 DISSIEE
+570 
-577 DRQGNLWISTLYGL
+577 
-591 SKYIPQTDKWINYYE
+591 
-606 ADGLGGNQF
+606 
-615 YDRASCCLDDG
+615 
-626 TLVFGGTHGVTI
+626 
-638 FQPTNMQVRHDI
+638 
-650 PLLFEDIKIHN
+650 
-661 TLVRPG
+661 
-667 KGACIDRHLSY
+667 ACIDRHLSY

-792 RIRAEKQAVLRAEQA
+792 RIRVEKQAVLRAEQA

-965 DAVQA
+965 DAVQV

-1096 VAYYLEL
+1096 VAYYLEM

-1118 SALEAITESVPDL
+1118 SALEAITENAPDL

-1177 NVGVDAYV
+1177 NVGADAYV

-1313 SHSRRALNSSSEY
+1313 SHFSKSFKQQFGIPPSEY
-1326 LLVSI
+1326 LK
-1331 LNSWLI
+1331 
-1337 GV
+1337 

>member
-15 SCTRSGKDLVSE
+15 SSCTRSGKDLVSE

-77 DDSLDIPDNHIQD
+77 DDSLDIPDNHIHD

-143 LTGICLY
+143 LTDICLY

-183 VITSKDMRCYSLSN
+183 VITSNDMRCYSLSDC
-197 YKRTFS
+197 KRTFS

-212 SYLLKNGELWM
+212 SYLLKNGELWI

-233 VRQRKYLSLP
+233 VRQCKYLSLP
-243 EAIASHP
+243 GAIASHP

-271 QGRGVFYYDKTSKTL
+271 QGRGVFYYDSISKTV

-382 RNELFGRGEG
+382 RNELFGEGEG

-406 GTVWMTATSNEV
+406 GIVWMTATSNEV

-479 FIPGLLPIGNGTI
+479 FIPGPLPIGNGTI

-506 DGTISEPKVNIQ
+506 DGTISEPKINIQ
-518 DFERCIQRSVFI
+518 DFEHCIQRSVFI

-749 STIVG
+749 SSIVG

-778 AGITILAFFIRAMW
+778 AGITILAFFIKAMW

-833 TMISGPISLLYS
+833 TMISGPVSLLYS
-845 SSDITGENKNLL
+845 SPDITGENKNLL

-889 RPTEIVVFLKELTDI
+889 RPTEIVVLLKELTDI

-918 NGLEGSFIAWIDEDK
+918 NGLEGSFIAWLDEDK

-941 MSNALKYTPAGG
+941 MSNALKYTPASG

-1041 IVPVGQSAYSEAER
+1041 IVPIGQSAYSEAER

-1070 NPLPVKPD
+1070 NPLPVKSD

-1096 VAYYLEL
+1096 VAYYLEM

-1118 SALEAITESVPDL
+1118 SALEAITENAPDL

-1177 NVGVDAYV
+1177 NVGADAYV
-1185 TKPFEPHYLMALIKS
+1185 IKPFEPHYLMALIKS

-1234 TELYHLMESELSNPE
+1234 TELYHLMESEISNPE

-1260 ISRTKF
+1260 VSRTKF

-1286 LNRAVELLKEGKYT
+1286 LNRAAELLKEGKYT

-1313 SHSRRALNSSSEY
+1313 SHFSKSFKQQFGIPPSEY
-1326 LLVSI
+1326 LK
-1331 LNSWLI
+1331 
-1337 GV
+1337 

>member
-1 MKTLS
+1 M
-6 LLFFIFLLF
+6 
-15 SCTRSGKDLVSE
+15 
-27 VERQSPLVTNDISNQ
+27 
-42 QITAFGED
+42 
-50 GKGHIWIGTFRG
+50 
-62 LNKFS
+62 
-67 VNEYHQYFCT
+67 
-77 DDSLDIPDNHIQD
+77 
-90 IFLDSKKRLWIST
+90 
-103 VNGVCQYTDK
+103 
-113 DNFKNI
+113 
-119 RLSGNNRNGLRL
+119 
-131 SESSKGD
+131 
-138 ILLTT
+138 
-143 LTGICLY
+143 
-150 NSSEECFEP
+150 
-159 AIYDFDTSSM
+159 
-169 FIINS
+169 
-174 FVDAQDNCW
+174 
-183 VITSKDMRCYSLSN
+183 
-197 YKRTFS
+197 
-203 MKREEYCRA
+203 
-212 SYLLKNGELWM
+212 
-223 AGNQSVSIFD
+223 
-233 VRQRKYLSLP
+233 
-243 EAIASHP
+243 
-250 VLSHVPVEY
+250 
-259 IYPYE
+259 
-264 NGVLLCT
+264 
-271 QGRGVFYYDKTSKTL
+271 
-286 IHQGENGFPFEV
+286 
-298 PNFKIS
+298 
-304 RMFNDSQGN
+304 
-313 LWIGSVDQGYAVH
+313 
-326 YRYKKLFNNN
+326 
-336 NYLSSYFK
+336 
-344 DKSVISLS
+344 
-352 ADKHQNLWIAT
+352 
-363 LMDGV
+363 
-368 FVYRFGNQQLEKID
+368 
-382 RNELFGRGEG
+382 
-392 NTAYVNQLYVSDID
+392 
-406 GTVWMTATSNEV
+406 
-418 LKCKYEEGRFRVEQ
+418 
-432 RYMVNVP
+432 
-439 MSIVEDDKQNLWIG
+439 
-453 TASSFL
+453 
-459 YVLRKGDKAFSRFPV
+459 
-474 FSGYT
+474 
-479 FIPGLLPIGNGTI
+479 
-492 LASAFY
+492 
-498 QPLKLVSA
+498 
-506 DGTISEPKVNIQ
+506 
-518 DFERCIQRSVFI
+518 
-530 PTDLYKDSSGNIWI
+530 
-544 GTVSNGLMCYSPE
+544 
-557 SGKVTPFPGTTCT
+557 
-570 DISSIEE
+570 
-577 DRQGNLWISTLYGL
+577 
-591 SKYIPQTDKWINYYE
+591 
-606 ADGLGGNQF
+606 
-615 YDRASCCLDDG
+615 
-626 TLVFGGTHGVTI
+626 
-638 FQPTNMQVRHDI
+638 
-650 PLLFEDIKIHN
+650 
-661 TLVRPG
+661 VRPG

-1096 VAYYLEL
+1096 VAYYLEM

-1118 SALEAITESVPDL
+1118 SALEAITENAPDL

-1177 NVGVDAYV
+1177 NVGADAYV

-1286 LNRAVELLKEGKYT
+1286 LNRAAELLKEGKYT

-1313 SHSRRALNSSSEY
+1313 SHFSKSFKQQFGIPPSEY
-1326 LLVSI
+1326 LK
-1331 LNSWLI
+1331 
-1337 GV
+1337 

>member
-15 SCTRSGKDLVSE
+15 SSCTRSGKDLVSE

-77 DDSLDIPDNHIQD
+77 DDSLDIPDNHIHD

-143 LTGICLY
+143 LTDICLY

-183 VITSKDMRCYSLSN
+183 VITSNDMRCYSLSDC
-197 YKRTFS
+197 KRTFS

-212 SYLLKNGELWM
+212 SYLLKNGELWI

-233 VRQRKYLSLP
+233 VRQCKYLSLP
-243 EAIASHP
+243 GAIASHP

-271 QGRGVFYYDKTSKTL
+271 QGRGVFYYDSISKTV

-382 RNELFGRGEG
+382 RNELFGEGEG

-406 GTVWMTATSNEV
+406 GIVWMTATSNEV

-479 FIPGLLPIGNGTI
+479 FIPGPLPIGNGTI

-506 DGTISEPKVNIQ
+506 DGTISEPKINIQ
-518 DFERCIQRSVFI
+518 DFEHCIQRSVFI

-749 STIVG
+749 SSIVG

-778 AGITILAFFIRAMW
+778 AGITILAFFIKAMW

-833 TMISGPISLLYS
+833 TMISGPVSLLYS
-845 SSDITGENKNLL
+845 SPDITGENKNLL

-889 RPTEIVVFLKELTDI
+889 RPTEIVVLLKELTDI

-941 MSNALKYTPAGG
+941 MSNALKYTPASG

-1041 IVPVGQSAYSEAER
+1041 IVPIGQSAYSEAER

-1070 NPLPVKPD
+1070 NPLPVKSD

-1083 EKKTIMVVDDDSE
+1083 EKKTMMVVDDDSE
-1096 VAYYLEL
+1096 VAYYLEM

-1118 SALEAITESVPDL
+1118 SALEAITENAPDL

-1177 NVGVDAYV
+1177 NVGADAYV
-1185 TKPFEPHYLMALIKS
+1185 IKPFEPHYLMALIKS

-1234 TELYHLMESELSNPE
+1234 TELYHLMESEISNPE

-1260 ISRTKF
+1260 VSRTKF

-1286 LNRAVELLKEGKYT
+1286 LNRAAELLKEGKYT

-1313 SHSRRALNSSSEY
+1313 SHFSKSFKQQFGIPPSEY
-1326 LLVSI
+1326 LK
-1331 LNSWLI
+1331 
-1337 GV
+1337 

>member
-212 SYLLKNGELWM
+212 SCLLKNGELWM

-271 QGRGVFYYDKTSKTL
+271 QGRGVFYYDKTSKTV

-313 LWIGSVDQGYAVH
+313 LWIGSVDLGYAVH

-406 GTVWMTATSNEV
+406 GTVWVTATSNEV

-459 YVLRKGDKAFSRFPV
+459 YVLRKEDKAFSRFPV

-1028 SNLKDDN
+1028 SNL
-1035 KVMFTL
+1035 

-1096 VAYYLEL
+1096 VAYYLEM

-1118 SALEAITESVPDL
+1118 SALEAITENAPDL

-1177 NVGVDAYV
+1177 NVGADAYV

-1313 SHSRRALNSSSEY
+1313 SHFSKSFKQQFGIPPSEY
-1326 LLVSI
+1326 LK
-1331 LNSWLI
+1331 
-1337 GV
+1337 

>member
-1 MKTLS
+1 M
-6 LLFFIFLLF
+6 
-15 SCTRSGKDLVSE
+15 
-27 VERQSPLVTNDISNQ
+27 
-42 QITAFGED
+42 
-50 GKGHIWIGTFRG
+50 
-62 LNKFS
+62 
-67 VNEYHQYFCT
+67 
-77 DDSLDIPDNHIQD
+77 
-90 IFLDSKKRLWIST
+90 
-103 VNGVCQYTDK
+103 
-113 DNFKNI
+113 
-119 RLSGNNRNGLRL
+119 
-131 SESSKGD
+131 
-138 ILLTT
+138 
-143 LTGICLY
+143 
-150 NSSEECFEP
+150 
-159 AIYDFDTSSM
+159 
-169 FIINS
+169 
-174 FVDAQDNCW
+174 
-183 VITSKDMRCYSLSN
+183 
-197 YKRTFS
+197 
-203 MKREEYCRA
+203 
-212 SYLLKNGELWM
+212 
-223 AGNQSVSIFD
+223 
-233 VRQRKYLSLP
+233 
-243 EAIASHP
+243 
-250 VLSHVPVEY
+250 
-259 IYPYE
+259 
-264 NGVLLCT
+264 
-271 QGRGVFYYDKTSKTL
+271 
-286 IHQGENGFPFEV
+286 
-298 PNFKIS
+298 
-304 RMFNDSQGN
+304 
-313 LWIGSVDQGYAVH
+313 
-326 YRYKKLFNNN
+326 
-336 NYLSSYFK
+336 
-344 DKSVISLS
+344 
-352 ADKHQNLWIAT
+352 
-363 LMDGV
+363 
-368 FVYRFGNQQLEKID
+368 
-382 RNELFGRGEG
+382 
-392 NTAYVNQLYVSDID
+392 
-406 GTVWMTATSNEV
+406 
-418 LKCKYEEGRFRVEQ
+418 
-432 RYMVNVP
+432 
-439 MSIVEDDKQNLWIG
+439 
-453 TASSFL
+453 
-459 YVLRKGDKAFSRFPV
+459 
-474 FSGYT
+474 
-479 FIPGLLPIGNGTI
+479 
-492 LASAFY
+492 
-498 QPLKLVSA
+498 
-506 DGTISEPKVNIQ
+506 
-518 DFERCIQRSVFI
+518 
-530 PTDLYKDSSGNIWI
+530 
-544 GTVSNGLMCYSPE
+544 
-557 SGKVTPFPGTTCT
+557 
-570 DISSIEE
+570 
-577 DRQGNLWISTLYGL
+577 
-591 SKYIPQTDKWINYYE
+591 
-606 ADGLGGNQF
+606 
-615 YDRASCCLDDG
+615 
-626 TLVFGGTHGVTI
+626 
-638 FQPTNMQVRHDI
+638 
-650 PLLFEDIKIHN
+650 
-661 TLVRPG
+661 
-667 KGACIDRHLSY
+667 
-678 NPDINL
+678 
-684 KYDQNGFSISF
+684 
-695 AALDYS
+695 
-701 ESERLHHYYK
+701 
-711 LDGFDQYWINAHNNK
+711 DGFDQYWINAHNNK

-792 RIRAEKQAVLRAEQA
+792 RIRVEKQAVLRAEQA

-965 DAVQA
+965 DAVQV

-1096 VAYYLEL
+1096 VAYYLEM

-1118 SALEAITESVPDL
+1118 SALEAITENAPDL

-1177 NVGVDAYV
+1177 NVGADAYV

-1286 LNRAVELLKEGKYT
+1286 LNRAAELLKEGKYT

-1313 SHSRRALNSSSEY
+1313 SHFSKSFKQQFGIPPSEY
-1326 LLVSI
+1326 LK
-1331 LNSWLI
+1331 
-1337 GV
+1337 

>member
-1 MKTLS
+1 
-6 LLFFIFLLF
+6 
-15 SCTRSGKDLVSE
+15 
-27 VERQSPLVTNDISNQ
+27 
-42 QITAFGED
+42 
-50 GKGHIWIGTFRG
+50 
-62 LNKFS
+62 
-67 VNEYHQYFCT
+67 
-77 DDSLDIPDNHIQD
+77 
-90 IFLDSKKRLWIST
+90 
-103 VNGVCQYTDK
+103 
-113 DNFKNI
+113 
-119 RLSGNNRNGLRL
+119 
-131 SESSKGD
+131 
-138 ILLTT
+138 
-143 LTGICLY
+143 
-150 NSSEECFEP
+150 
-159 AIYDFDTSSM
+159 
-169 FIINS
+169 
-174 FVDAQDNCW
+174 
-183 VITSKDMRCYSLSN
+183 
-197 YKRTFS
+197 

-212 SYLLKNGELWM
+212 SYLLKNGELWI

-243 EAIASHP
+243 GAIASHP

-271 QGRGVFYYDKTSKTL
+271 QGRGVFYYDKTSKTV

-344 DKSVISLS
+344 DKSVVSLS

-792 RIRAEKQAVLRAEQA
+792 RIREEKQAVLRAEQA

-833 TMISGPISLLYS
+833 TMISGPVSLLYS
-845 SSDITGENKNLL
+845 SPDITGENKNLL

-889 RPTEIVVFLKELTDI
+889 RPTEIVVLLKELTDI

-1096 VAYYLEL
+1096 VAYYLEM

-1118 SALEAITESVPDL
+1118 SALEAITENAPDL

-1177 NVGVDAYV
+1177 NVGADAYV

-1286 LNRAVELLKEGKYT
+1286 LNRAAELLKEGKYT
-1300 ISEIADMTGFNTL
+1300 ISEIADMTGSIHCL
-1313 SHSRRALNSSSEY
+1313 ISRRALNSSSEY

>member
-1 MKTLS
+1 M
-6 LLFFIFLLF
+6 
-15 SCTRSGKDLVSE
+15 
-27 VERQSPLVTNDISNQ
+27 
-42 QITAFGED
+42 
-50 GKGHIWIGTFRG
+50 
-62 LNKFS
+62 
-67 VNEYHQYFCT
+67 
-77 DDSLDIPDNHIQD
+77 
-90 IFLDSKKRLWIST
+90 
-103 VNGVCQYTDK
+103 
-113 DNFKNI
+113 
-119 RLSGNNRNGLRL
+119 
-131 SESSKGD
+131 
-138 ILLTT
+138 
-143 LTGICLY
+143 
-150 NSSEECFEP
+150 
-159 AIYDFDTSSM
+159 
-169 FIINS
+169 
-174 FVDAQDNCW
+174 
-183 VITSKDMRCYSLSN
+183 
-197 YKRTFS
+197 
-203 MKREEYCRA
+203 
-212 SYLLKNGELWM
+212 
-223 AGNQSVSIFD
+223 
-233 VRQRKYLSLP
+233 
-243 EAIASHP
+243 
-250 VLSHVPVEY
+250 
-259 IYPYE
+259 
-264 NGVLLCT
+264 
-271 QGRGVFYYDKTSKTL
+271 
-286 IHQGENGFPFEV
+286 
-298 PNFKIS
+298 
-304 RMFNDSQGN
+304 
-313 LWIGSVDQGYAVH
+313 
-326 YRYKKLFNNN
+326 
-336 NYLSSYFK
+336 
-344 DKSVISLS
+344 
-352 ADKHQNLWIAT
+352 
-363 LMDGV
+363 
-368 FVYRFGNQQLEKID
+368 
-382 RNELFGRGEG
+382 
-392 NTAYVNQLYVSDID
+392 
-406 GTVWMTATSNEV
+406 
-418 LKCKYEEGRFRVEQ
+418 
-432 RYMVNVP
+432 
-439 MSIVEDDKQNLWIG
+439 
-453 TASSFL
+453 
-459 YVLRKGDKAFSRFPV
+459 
-474 FSGYT
+474 
-479 FIPGLLPIGNGTI
+479 
-492 LASAFY
+492 
-498 QPLKLVSA
+498 
-506 DGTISEPKVNIQ
+506 
-518 DFERCIQRSVFI
+518 
-530 PTDLYKDSSGNIWI
+530 
-544 GTVSNGLMCYSPE
+544 
-557 SGKVTPFPGTTCT
+557 
-570 DISSIEE
+570 
-577 DRQGNLWISTLYGL
+577 
-591 SKYIPQTDKWINYYE
+591 
-606 ADGLGGNQF
+606 
-615 YDRASCCLDDG
+615 
-626 TLVFGGTHGVTI
+626 
-638 FQPTNMQVRHDI
+638 
-650 PLLFEDIKIHN
+650 
-661 TLVRPG
+661 
-667 KGACIDRHLSY
+667 

-749 STIVG
+749 SSIVG

-778 AGITILAFFIRAMW
+778 AGITILAFFIKAMW

-833 TMISGPISLLYS
+833 TMISGPVSLLYS
-845 SSDITGENKNLL
+845 SPDITGENKNLL

-889 RPTEIVVFLKELTDI
+889 RPTEIVVLLKELTDI

-941 MSNALKYTPAGG
+941 MSNALKYTPASG

-1041 IVPVGQSAYSEAER
+1041 IVPIGQSAYSEAER

-1070 NPLPVKPD
+1070 NPLPVKSD

-1096 VAYYLEL
+1096 VAYYLEM

-1118 SALEAITESVPDL
+1118 SALEAITENAPDL

-1177 NVGVDAYV
+1177 NVGADAYV
-1185 TKPFEPHYLMALIKS
+1185 IKPFEPHYLMALIKS

-1234 TELYHLMESELSNPE
+1234 TELYHLMESEISNPE

-1260 ISRTKF
+1260 VSRTKF

-1286 LNRAVELLKEGKYT
+1286 LNRAAELLKEGKYT

-1313 SHSRRALNSSSEY
+1313 SHFSKSFKQQFGIPPSEY
-1326 LLVSI
+1326 LK
-1331 LNSWLI
+1331 
-1337 GV
+1337 

>member
-15 SCTRSGKDLVSE
+15 SSCTRSGKDLVSE

-77 DDSLDIPDNHIQD
+77 DDSLDIPDNHIHD

-143 LTGICLY
+143 LTDICLY

-183 VITSKDMRCYSLSN
+183 VITSNDMRCYSLSDC
-197 YKRTFS
+197 KRTFS

-212 SYLLKNGELWM
+212 SYLLKNGELWI

-233 VRQRKYLSLP
+233 VRQCKYLSLP

-271 QGRGVFYYDKTSKTL
+271 QGRGVFYYDSISKTV

-382 RNELFGRGEG
+382 RNELFGEGEG

-406 GTVWMTATSNEV
+406 GIVWMTATSNEV

-479 FIPGLLPIGNGTI
+479 FIPGPLPIGNGTI

-506 DGTISEPKVNIQ
+506 DGTISEPKINIQ
-518 DFERCIQRSVFI
+518 DFEHCIQRSVFI

-749 STIVG
+749 SSIVG

-764 APWATWWAYTFYLI
+764 ASWATWWAYTFYLI
-778 AGITILAFFIRAMW
+778 AGITILAFFIKAMW

-833 TMISGPISLLYS
+833 TMISGPVSLLYS
-845 SSDITGENKNLL
+845 SPDITGENKNLL

-889 RPTEIVVFLKELTDI
+889 RPTEIVVLLKELTDI

-941 MSNALKYTPAGG
+941 MSNALKYTPASG

-1041 IVPVGQSAYSEAER
+1041 IVPIGQSAYSEAER

-1070 NPLPVKPD
+1070 NPLPVKSD

-1096 VAYYLEL
+1096 VAYYLEM

-1118 SALEAITESVPDL
+1118 SALEAITENAPDL

-1177 NVGVDAYV
+1177 NVGADAYV
-1185 TKPFEPHYLMALIKS
+1185 IKPFEPHYLMALIKS

-1234 TELYHLMESELSNPE
+1234 TELYHLMESEISNPE

-1260 ISRTKF
+1260 VSRTKF

-1286 LNRAVELLKEGKYT
+1286 LNRAAELLKEGKYT

-1313 SHSRRALNSSSEY
+1313 SHFSKSFKQQFGIPPSEY
-1326 LLVSI
+1326 LK
-1331 LNSWLI
+1331 
-1337 GV
+1337 

>member
-15 SCTRSGKDLVSE
+15 SCTRSGKDLASE

-212 SYLLKNGELWM
+212 SCLLKNGELWM

-271 QGRGVFYYDKTSKTL
+271 QGRGVFYYDKTSKTV

-382 RNELFGRGEG
+382 RNELFGRCEG

-492 LASAFY
+492 LSAFY

-740 RVRITQNDQ
+740 RVRIAQNDQ

-778 AGITILAFFIRAMW
+778 AGITIFAFFIRAMW
-792 RIRAEKQAVLRAEQA
+792 RIRVEKQAVLRAEQA

-965 DAVQA
+965 DAVQV

-1118 SALEAITESVPDL
+1118 SALEAITKSVPDL

-1254 MTQLLK
+1254 MTQFLK

-1313 SHSRRALNSSSEY
+1313 SHFSKSFKQQFGIPPSEY
-1326 LLVSI
+1326 LK
-1331 LNSWLI
+1331 
-1337 GV
+1337 

>member
-15 SCTRSGKDLVSE
+15 SSCTRSGKDLVSE

-77 DDSLDIPDNHIQD
+77 DDSLDIPDNHIHD

-143 LTGICLY
+143 LTDICLY

-183 VITSKDMRCYSLSN
+183 VITSNDMRCYSLSDC
-197 YKRTFS
+197 KRTFS

-212 SYLLKNGELWM
+212 SYLLKNGELWI

-233 VRQRKYLSLP
+233 VRQCKYLSLP
-243 EAIASHP
+243 GAIASHP

-271 QGRGVFYYDKTSKTL
+271 QGRGVFYYDSISKTV

-382 RNELFGRGEG
+382 RNELFGEGEG

-406 GTVWMTATSNEV
+406 GIVWMTATSNEV

-479 FIPGLLPIGNGTI
+479 FIPGPLPIGNGTI

-506 DGTISEPKVNIQ
+506 DGTISEPKINIQ
-518 DFERCIQRSVFI
+518 DFEHCIQRSVFI

-749 STIVG
+749 SSIVG

-778 AGITILAFFIRAMW
+778 AGITILAFFIKAMW

-833 TMISGPISLLYS
+833 TMISGPVSLLYS
-845 SSDITGENKNLL
+845 SPDITGENKNLL

-889 RPTEIVVFLKELTDI
+889 RPTEIVVLLKELTDI

-941 MSNALKYTPAGG
+941 MSNALKYTPASG

-1041 IVPVGQSAYSEAER
+1041 IVPIGQSAYSEAER

-1096 VAYYLEL
+1096 VAYYLEM

-1118 SALEAITESVPDL
+1118 SALEAITENAPDL

-1177 NVGVDAYV
+1177 NVGADAYV
-1185 TKPFEPHYLMALIKS
+1185 IKPFEPHYLMALIKS

-1234 TELYHLMESELSNPE
+1234 TELYHLMESEISNPE

-1260 ISRTKF
+1260 VSRTKF

-1286 LNRAVELLKEGKYT
+1286 LNRAAELLKEGKYT

-1313 SHSRRALNSSSEY
+1313 SHFSKSFKQQFGIPPSEY
-1326 LLVSI
+1326 LK
-1331 LNSWLI
+1331 
-1337 GV
+1337 

>member
-212 SYLLKNGELWM
+212 SCLLKNGELWM

-792 RIRAEKQAVLRAEQA
+792 RIRVEKQAVLRAEQA

-1157 HIPVILVTAKTTIE
+1157 HIPVILVTYGKD
-1171 NQVEGL
+1171 NHRKSGGRVEC
-1177 NVGVDAYV
+1177 
-1185 TKPFEPHYLMALIKS
+1185 
-1200 LLNNREKT
+1200 
-1208 RSLLSRSTQTDK
+1208 RS
-1220 MDENVLSPQ
+1220 
-1229 DNMFM
+1229 
-1234 TELYHLMESELSNPE
+1234 
-1249 LDVTR
+1249 
-1254 MTQLLK
+1254 
-1260 ISRTKF
+1260 
-1266 YYKVKGLTGE
+1266 
-1276 NPSVFFKTYK
+1276 
-1286 LNRAVELLKEGKYT
+1286 
-1300 ISEIADMTGFNTL
+1300 
-1313 SHSRRALNSSSEY
+1313 
-1326 LLVSI
+1326 
-1331 LNSWLI
+1331 
-1337 GV
+1337 

>member
-15 SCTRSGKDLVSE
+15 SSCTRSGKDLVSE

-77 DDSLDIPDNHIQD
+77 DDSLDIPDNHIHD

-143 LTGICLY
+143 LTDICLY

-183 VITSKDMRCYSLSN
+183 VITSNDMRCYSLSDC
-197 YKRTFS
+197 KRTFS

-212 SYLLKNGELWM
+212 SYLLKNGELWI

-233 VRQRKYLSLP
+233 VRQCKYLSLP
-243 EAIASHP
+243 GAIASHP

-271 QGRGVFYYDKTSKTL
+271 QGRGVFYYDSISKTV

-382 RNELFGRGEG
+382 RNELFGEGEG

-406 GTVWMTATSNEV
+406 GIVWMTATSNEV

-459 YVLRKGDKAFSRFPV
+459 SVLRKGDKAFSRFPV

-479 FIPGLLPIGNGTI
+479 FIPGPLPIGNGTI

-506 DGTISEPKVNIQ
+506 DGTISEPKINIQ
-518 DFERCIQRSVFI
+518 DFEHCIQRSVFI

-749 STIVG
+749 SSIVG

-778 AGITILAFFIRAMW
+778 AGITILAFFIKAMW

-833 TMISGPISLLYS
+833 TMISGPVSLLYS
-845 SSDITGENKNLL
+845 SPDITGENKNLL

-889 RPTEIVVFLKELTDI
+889 RPTEIVVLLKELTDI

-941 MSNALKYTPAGG
+941 MSNALKYTPASG

-1041 IVPVGQSAYSEAER
+1041 IVPIGQSAYSEAER

-1070 NPLPVKPD
+1070 NPLPVKSD

-1096 VAYYLEL
+1096 VAYYLEM

-1118 SALEAITESVPDL
+1118 SALEAITENAPDL

-1177 NVGVDAYV
+1177 NVGADAYV
-1185 TKPFEPHYLMALIKS
+1185 IKPFEPHYLMALIKS

-1234 TELYHLMESELSNPE
+1234 TELYHLMESEISNPE

-1260 ISRTKF
+1260 VSRTKF

-1286 LNRAVELLKEGKYT
+1286 LNRAAELLKEGKYT

-1313 SHSRRALNSSSEY
+1313 SHFSKSFKQQFGIPPSEY
-1326 LLVSI
+1326 LK
-1331 LNSWLI
+1331 
-1337 GV
+1337 

>member
-1 MKTLS
+1 M
-6 LLFFIFLLF
+6 
-15 SCTRSGKDLVSE
+15 
-27 VERQSPLVTNDISNQ
+27 
-42 QITAFGED
+42 
-50 GKGHIWIGTFRG
+50 
-62 LNKFS
+62 
-67 VNEYHQYFCT
+67 
-77 DDSLDIPDNHIQD
+77 
-90 IFLDSKKRLWIST
+90 
-103 VNGVCQYTDK
+103 
-113 DNFKNI
+113 
-119 RLSGNNRNGLRL
+119 
-131 SESSKGD
+131 
-138 ILLTT
+138 
-143 LTGICLY
+143 
-150 NSSEECFEP
+150 
-159 AIYDFDTSSM
+159 
-169 FIINS
+169 
-174 FVDAQDNCW
+174 
-183 VITSKDMRCYSLSN
+183 
-197 YKRTFS
+197 
-203 MKREEYCRA
+203 
-212 SYLLKNGELWM
+212 
-223 AGNQSVSIFD
+223 
-233 VRQRKYLSLP
+233 
-243 EAIASHP
+243 
-250 VLSHVPVEY
+250 
-259 IYPYE
+259 
-264 NGVLLCT
+264 
-271 QGRGVFYYDKTSKTL
+271 
-286 IHQGENGFPFEV
+286 
-298 PNFKIS
+298 
-304 RMFNDSQGN
+304 
-313 LWIGSVDQGYAVH
+313 
-326 YRYKKLFNNN
+326 
-336 NYLSSYFK
+336 
-344 DKSVISLS
+344 
-352 ADKHQNLWIAT
+352 
-363 LMDGV
+363 
-368 FVYRFGNQQLEKID
+368 
-382 RNELFGRGEG
+382 
-392 NTAYVNQLYVSDID
+392 
-406 GTVWMTATSNEV
+406 
-418 LKCKYEEGRFRVEQ
+418 
-432 RYMVNVP
+432 
-439 MSIVEDDKQNLWIG
+439 
-453 TASSFL
+453 
-459 YVLRKGDKAFSRFPV
+459 
-474 FSGYT
+474 
-479 FIPGLLPIGNGTI
+479 
-492 LASAFY
+492 
-498 QPLKLVSA
+498 
-506 DGTISEPKVNIQ
+506 
-518 DFERCIQRSVFI
+518 
-530 PTDLYKDSSGNIWI
+530 
-544 GTVSNGLMCYSPE
+544 
-557 SGKVTPFPGTTCT
+557 
-570 DISSIEE
+570 
-577 DRQGNLWISTLYGL
+577 
-591 SKYIPQTDKWINYYE
+591 
-606 ADGLGGNQF
+606 
-615 YDRASCCLDDG
+615 
-626 TLVFGGTHGVTI
+626 
-638 FQPTNMQVRHDI
+638 
-650 PLLFEDIKIHN
+650 
-661 TLVRPG
+661 
-667 KGACIDRHLSY
+667 

-792 RIRAEKQAVLRAEQA
+792 RIRVEKQAVLRAEQA

-904 FRVNAESKSITMIT
+904 FRVNAGSKSITMIT

-965 DAVQA
+965 DAVQV

-1096 VAYYLEL
+1096 VAYYLEM

-1118 SALEAITESVPDL
+1118 SALEAITENAPDL

-1151 ESLQLC
+1151 ESLQFC

-1177 NVGVDAYV
+1177 NVGADAYV

-1286 LNRAVELLKEGKYT
+1286 LNRAAELLKEGKYT

-1313 SHSRRALNSSSEY
+1313 SHFSKSFKQQFGIPPSEY
-1326 LLVSI
+1326 LK
-1331 LNSWLI
+1331 
-1337 GV
+1337 

>member
-1 MKTLS
+1 
-6 LLFFIFLLF
+6 
-15 SCTRSGKDLVSE
+15 
-27 VERQSPLVTNDISNQ
+27 
-42 QITAFGED
+42 
-50 GKGHIWIGTFRG
+50 
-62 LNKFS
+62 
-67 VNEYHQYFCT
+67 
-77 DDSLDIPDNHIQD
+77 
-90 IFLDSKKRLWIST
+90 
-103 VNGVCQYTDK
+103 
-113 DNFKNI
+113 
-119 RLSGNNRNGLRL
+119 
-131 SESSKGD
+131 
-138 ILLTT
+138 
-143 LTGICLY
+143 
-150 NSSEECFEP
+150 
-159 AIYDFDTSSM
+159 
-169 FIINS
+169 
-174 FVDAQDNCW
+174 
-183 VITSKDMRCYSLSN
+183 
-197 YKRTFS
+197 
-203 MKREEYCRA
+203 
-212 SYLLKNGELWM
+212 
-223 AGNQSVSIFD
+223 
-233 VRQRKYLSLP
+233 
-243 EAIASHP
+243 
-250 VLSHVPVEY
+250 
-259 IYPYE
+259 
-264 NGVLLCT
+264 
-271 QGRGVFYYDKTSKTL
+271 
-286 IHQGENGFPFEV
+286 
-298 PNFKIS
+298 
-304 RMFNDSQGN
+304 
-313 LWIGSVDQGYAVH
+313 
-326 YRYKKLFNNN
+326 
-336 NYLSSYFK
+336 
-344 DKSVISLS
+344 
-352 ADKHQNLWIAT
+352 
-363 LMDGV
+363 
-368 FVYRFGNQQLEKID
+368 
-382 RNELFGRGEG
+382 
-392 NTAYVNQLYVSDID
+392 
-406 GTVWMTATSNEV
+406 
-418 LKCKYEEGRFRVEQ
+418 
-432 RYMVNVP
+432 
-439 MSIVEDDKQNLWIG
+439 
-453 TASSFL
+453 
-459 YVLRKGDKAFSRFPV
+459 
-474 FSGYT
+474 
-479 FIPGLLPIGNGTI
+479 
-492 LASAFY
+492 
-498 QPLKLVSA
+498 
-506 DGTISEPKVNIQ
+506 
-518 DFERCIQRSVFI
+518 
-530 PTDLYKDSSGNIWI
+530 
-544 GTVSNGLMCYSPE
+544 
-557 SGKVTPFPGTTCT
+557 
-570 DISSIEE
+570 
-577 DRQGNLWISTLYGL
+577 
-591 SKYIPQTDKWINYYE
+591 
-606 ADGLGGNQF
+606 
-615 YDRASCCLDDG
+615 
-626 TLVFGGTHGVTI
+626 
-638 FQPTNMQVRHDI
+638 MQVRHDI

-726 EAYYANLPAGTYTF
+726 EASYANLPAGTYTF

-792 RIRAEKQAVLRAEQA
+792 RIRVEKQAVLRAEQA

-965 DAVQA
+965 DAVQV

-1096 VAYYLEL
+1096 VAYYLEM

-1118 SALEAITESVPDL
+1118 SALEAITENAPDL

-1177 NVGVDAYV
+1177 NVGANAYV

-1200 LLNNREKT
+1200 LLNNLEKT

-1313 SHSRRALNSSSEY
+1313 SHFSKSFKQQFGIPPSEY
-1326 LLVSI
+1326 LK
-1331 LNSWLI
+1331 
-1337 GV
+1337 

>member
-1 MKTLS
+1 M
-6 LLFFIFLLF
+6 
-15 SCTRSGKDLVSE
+15 
-27 VERQSPLVTNDISNQ
+27 
-42 QITAFGED
+42 
-50 GKGHIWIGTFRG
+50 
-62 LNKFS
+62 
-67 VNEYHQYFCT
+67 
-77 DDSLDIPDNHIQD
+77 
-90 IFLDSKKRLWIST
+90 
-103 VNGVCQYTDK
+103 
-113 DNFKNI
+113 
-119 RLSGNNRNGLRL
+119 
-131 SESSKGD
+131 
-138 ILLTT
+138 
-143 LTGICLY
+143 
-150 NSSEECFEP
+150 
-159 AIYDFDTSSM
+159 
-169 FIINS
+169 
-174 FVDAQDNCW
+174 
-183 VITSKDMRCYSLSN
+183 
-197 YKRTFS
+197 
-203 MKREEYCRA
+203 
-212 SYLLKNGELWM
+212 
-223 AGNQSVSIFD
+223 
-233 VRQRKYLSLP
+233 
-243 EAIASHP
+243 
-250 VLSHVPVEY
+250 
-259 IYPYE
+259 
-264 NGVLLCT
+264 
-271 QGRGVFYYDKTSKTL
+271 
-286 IHQGENGFPFEV
+286 
-298 PNFKIS
+298 
-304 RMFNDSQGN
+304 
-313 LWIGSVDQGYAVH
+313 
-326 YRYKKLFNNN
+326 
-336 NYLSSYFK
+336 
-344 DKSVISLS
+344 
-352 ADKHQNLWIAT
+352 
-363 LMDGV
+363 
-368 FVYRFGNQQLEKID
+368 
-382 RNELFGRGEG
+382 
-392 NTAYVNQLYVSDID
+392 
-406 GTVWMTATSNEV
+406 
-418 LKCKYEEGRFRVEQ
+418 
-432 RYMVNVP
+432 
-439 MSIVEDDKQNLWIG
+439 
-453 TASSFL
+453 
-459 YVLRKGDKAFSRFPV
+459 
-474 FSGYT
+474 
-479 FIPGLLPIGNGTI
+479 
-492 LASAFY
+492 
-498 QPLKLVSA
+498 
-506 DGTISEPKVNIQ
+506 
-518 DFERCIQRSVFI
+518 
-530 PTDLYKDSSGNIWI
+530 
-544 GTVSNGLMCYSPE
+544 
-557 SGKVTPFPGTTCT
+557 
-570 DISSIEE
+570 
-577 DRQGNLWISTLYGL
+577 
-591 SKYIPQTDKWINYYE
+591 
-606 ADGLGGNQF
+606 
-615 YDRASCCLDDG
+615 
-626 TLVFGGTHGVTI
+626 
-638 FQPTNMQVRHDI
+638 
-650 PLLFEDIKIHN
+650 
-661 TLVRPG
+661 
-667 KGACIDRHLSY
+667 
-678 NPDINL
+678 

-792 RIRAEKQAVLRAEQA
+792 RIRVEKQAVLRAEQA

-965 DAVQA
+965 DAVQV

-1096 VAYYLEL
+1096 VAYYLEM

-1118 SALEAITESVPDL
+1118 SALEAITENAPDL

-1177 NVGVDAYV
+1177 NVGADAYV

-1286 LNRAVELLKEGKYT
+1286 LNRAAELLKEGKYT

-1313 SHSRRALNSSSEY
+1313 SHFSKSFKQQFGIPPSEY
-1326 LLVSI
+1326 LK
-1331 LNSWLI
+1331 
-1337 GV
+1337 